1 MFNKKKLGTVAL
13 ALGTTL
19 ALTATSAWAK
29 TTLTV
34 ASFPSFDLAV
44 QSAIPLYKKI
54 NPDVEIKLVSLAYGD
69 HHNAMTTA
77 LATGGNLPDVMGI
90 EYGYIGRFASS
101 GGLEDLR
108 AAPYSAEQYEKLF
121 SKFTVPLATGGSG
134 TLAAIP
140 ADIGPGALF
149 FREDIFTKAG
159 VTEEDLIKD
168 WDSFIAAGKKIKETT
183 GSYLVASA
191 VDIKDVVIR
200 SGLKDGE
207 GIYFDAE
214 GNITVNND
222 RFKEAFRLAKA
233 VREAGIDAQVGAWSS
248 EWTEGL
254 RRGTIASQMMGA
266 WLGGHLANWIAPESK
281 GLWRS
286 AALPG
291 GTYASWGGSFYAI
304 PKKAKNKAEAWEFI
318 KFMTMD
324 KEMQIAAFRD
334 LDAFPALVEAQN
346 DDFINQPI
354 PYLGGQVARVEWKN
368 SADRIPA
375 MDVHKHDPVA
385 EQIINDALEGVLER
399 DENIDAALAEAEKQI
414 KRRARR

>member
-13 ALGTTL
+13 ALGASL
-19 ALTATSAWAK
+19 ALSATSAWAK
-29 TTLTV
+29 TTITV
-34 ASFPSFDLAV
+34 ASFPSFDQAV
-44 QSAIPLYKKI
+44 VSAIPLYKKLH
-54 NPDVEIKLVSLAYGD
+54 PEVEIKLVSLAYGD

-77 LATGGNLPDVMGI
+77 LATGGNLPDVMGV
-90 EYGYIGRFASS
+90 EYGYIGRFAAS

-108 AAPYSAEQYEKLF
+108 AAPYNAGQYEDLF
-121 SKFTVPLATGGSG
+121 SKFTIPLATGGTG
-134 TLAAIP
+134 TLAAMP

-149 FREDIFTKAG
+149 YRKDILEKAG
-159 VTEEDLIKD
+159 VTKEDLTKD
-168 WDSFIAAGKKIKETT
+168 WDSYIAAGKKIKEAT

-191 VDIKDVVIR
+191 VDIKDIVIR

-207 GIYFDAE
+207 GIYFDSE
-214 GNITVNND
+214 NNISVESP

-266 WLGGHLANWIAPESK
+266 WLGGHLAGWIAPESK

-286 AALPG
+286 SHLPAG
-291 GTYASWGGSFYAI
+291 AYASWGGSFYAI
-304 PKKAKNKAEAWEFI
+304 PKKAKNKEAAWEFI
-318 KFMTMD
+318 KFMTLN

-354 PYLGGQVARVEWKN
+354 EYLGGQVARVEWKE
-368 SADRIPA
+368 AAERIPA

-385 EQIINDALEGVLER
+385 EQIINDALEAVLER
-399 DENIDAALAEAEKQI
+399 DADIDTALADAAKLI